1 MNQHY
6 DVIIIGAG
14 PAGTA
19 CALGLRNAGLRV
31 AIIDKHIFPRDK
43 VCGDAIPGRAI
54 KCLQAM
60 NPAFGAAVRSFP
72 EKLVTQRTRCY
83 YKGKQLEFSWSLEAY
98 TATRMD
104 FDHFLFS
111 LVKSHTN
118 TTVLEGVEVKQIN
131 STDNGYILTTKND
144 NSTLDCTLLIG
155 ADGVNGLSAK
165 RLAGYQ
171 MDRRH
176 HVAAV
181 RAYYTGVAG
190 MEDNCTEIYFDKKYL
205 PGYLWVFPIKGG
217 LVNVGLGILS
227 AELVRHHIDVKK
239 AFYDFIDRSPIL
251 KSRFKDAVPV
261 GPLQGCGLPLGS
273 RWVQMSGDRFLLAGD
288 AASLIDPV
296 SGDGIGNAVLSGKLA
311 AEQAI
316 RCFQSGNFSAAYM
329 KTYEQELYRMVGAEM
344 GRKAGVLKWMSKM
357 PLLFE
362 LAFYV
367 GQHRAIRNFIK

>member
-14 PAGTA
+14 PAGAA

-31 AIIDKHIFPRDK
+31 AIIDKHTFPRDK

-54 KCLQAM
+54 KTLQAM
-60 NPAFGAAVRSFP
+60 DPAFGDAVRSFP
-72 EKLVTQRTRCY
+72 EKLITRSTRCY
-83 YKGKQLEFSWSLEAY
+83 YKGKQLDFSWSLDAY

-111 LVKSHTN
+111 LVRSHTN
-118 TTVLEGVEVKQIN
+118 TAIMEGLEVKQI
-131 STDNGYILTTKND
+131 SQTENGYTLTTKNEQ
-144 NSTLDCTLLIG
+144 SFDCSLLVG

-165 RLAGYQ
+165 RLGAYQ
-171 MDRRH
+171 MDRHH

-181 RAYYTGVAG
+181 RAYYTGVAD
-190 MEDNCTEIYFDKKYL
+190 MEDTCTEIYFDKKYL

-239 AFYDFIDRSPIL
+239 AFYDFIERSRSL
-251 KSRFKDAVPV
+251 KQRFREAKPA

-296 SGDGIGNAVLSGKLA
+296 SGDGIGNAVLSGKLV

-316 RCFQSGNFSAAYM
+316 RCFQAGNFSAAYM

-344 GRKAGVLKWMSKM
+344 ARKAGVLKWMSKM

-367 GQHRAIRNFIK
+367 GRHQAIRNFIK